1 MDANTPHKV
10 HPRFGKRHTEK
21 AKEAS
26 RKAHAIQLENKKLSI
41 LKNANPNHV
50 KVLDILVAKGRK
62 GEKIVKSEVLREAGY
77 SKALQEVPSKVFE
90 RRSFLELADELLPDD
105 LILNSLRTDIIKKPQ
120 RRYQELALGAK
131 IKGMLIDRVEQKT
144 TVQGFIVLPER
155 QRPDW
160 YTPPTDALTAQQKHS
175 SLDNPDNVVP
185 AIEGGEPHQEPER
198 ML

>member
-1 MDANTPHKV
+1 MDATQTSKIPN
-10 HPRFGKRHTEK
+10 RFGKKQSEK
-21 AKEAS
+21 VKETS
-26 RKAHAIQLENKKLSI
+26 KKTRKLQLENRKLSI
-41 LKNANPNHV
+41 LKNANPNHL
-50 KVLDILVAKGRK
+50 KVLDIIAEKGRR
-62 GEKIVKSEVLREAGY
+62 GEKIVKGEVLREAGY
-77 SKALQEVPSKVFE
+77 SKTLQQAPSKVFE

-105 LILNSLRTDIIKKPQ
+105 LILNSLRTDILKKPQ

-160 YTPPTDALTAQQKHS
+160 YTPPTDALPAQQTHS
-175 SLDNPDNVVP
+175 SLDNPASVVP